1 MRKFIMQKAASGA
14 LLGLALAA
22 GCGSDTNMGQNPP
35 PPQTV
40 TVSAT
45 VQAAE
50 IGVPDYAANTGS
62 LTLKVDALGAFQ
74 LGGSLLLQ
82 YFIQPADTYVV
93 TASDPGTL
101 ASSIDAAY
109 QAGTETAI
117 STAQLFVPAAMFAVT
132 ALPARRYLILAH
144 SLKSAPTLRSYQ
156 VLSLSFTA
164 P

>member
-1 MRKFIMQKAASGA
+1 MRKFIIQKVASWA
-14 LLGLALAA
+14 LLGWALAA
-22 GCGSDTNMGQNPP
+22 GCGSDTTMGQDPP
-35 PPQTV
+35 PPPV

-45 VQAAE
+45 VQVAE
-50 IGVPDYAANTGS
+50 VGVPDYVANTTS

-74 LGGSLLLQ
+74 LGGALRLQ

-93 TASDPGTL
+93 SASDPGTV

-109 QAGTETAI
+109 KAGVETAI
-117 STAQLFVPAAMFAVT
+117 STTPVLIPAVTFAVT
-132 ALPARRYLILAH
+132 ALPARRYVILAH

-156 VLSLSFTA
+156 VLSVDFTA